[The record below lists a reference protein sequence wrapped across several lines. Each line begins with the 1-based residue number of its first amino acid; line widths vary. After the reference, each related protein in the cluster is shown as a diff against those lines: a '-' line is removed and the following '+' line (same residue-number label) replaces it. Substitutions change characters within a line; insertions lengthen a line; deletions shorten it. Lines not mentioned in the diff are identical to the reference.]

1 MTRIPLPVCWEPE
14 RISQAVTLLAKL
26 GEERAHYFLATHS
39 PVKNIIPEKGFLDF
53 PHDRRPNEEDLYA
66 SLMGSWEQQNPD
78 RDISVL
84 IYGEAGTGKSHL
96 INWLKLRSDFDLQ
109 HGFKSDFVPV
119 LVRRRSG
126 SLKDALTQLVQQLGE
141 AFNGYLKPVRD
152 ALERISIETA
162 REKMLLELALEL
174 GTRRKDRNRQPL
186 AEIDR
191 DLKHLGE
198 ACKQRGFGGW
208 LARHGGV
215 IDRTIRL
222 LTEQS
227 DARDRDARPRFTPE
241 EFCIG
246 SEKHKK
252 RSENIP
258 DVFALIDELDDRAD
272 LRAKAAA
279 VLNEALDDAVGE
291 MTGLSGGNLDRMLG
305 DIRKDLQTQGKRLAL
320 FIEDVSAVS
329 VLDIEVVKAVEP
341 RDDPSKCPVLAVMGV
356 TDAGMQRLRDN
367 DRQRV
372 THIASIGKSAMS
384 EWADDQQGLAE
395 FTARYLNAI
404 RLTEDDVRKV
414 AAARRQSGGDVSLS
428 ACTHCERRV
437 ECHNAFG
444 NVTFDGVSV
453 GLYPFSTYAPWRMLE
468 RLEPDEVL
476 GISRTPRGFLMHL
489 FRHLVRDTDA
499 LELQEFPR
507 ASDLQHVRQ
516 GDPPFWSDFT
526 NQFCGDWDDTEAQR
540 ARLLSLFWTDPQIT
554 TAPDQAHALEPI
566 RPLLGLPEFTKK
578 VKTKRQEARHE
589 PRPPEPERREQKP
602 AEERRLTKLL
612 DGLREW
618 LENEKDLPEEK
629 KVRLFLAEMVR
640 NCVPWDDSRA
650 VLIAEWDRLIRGNTG
665 EKYEYIMVEGQ
676 RSRPATTL
684 FFLEVFPRTEETREL
699 IEALARFHSQG
710 SHSWDFDG
718 GELHK
723 RVVARWLRRNR
734 ERIIRALQP
743 PDNFPVDRAVCVTV
757 ELLALASFIR
767 RRRAL
772 PENDADFLAE
782 ILRRSDPEKERVIRC
797 DDKNATWK
805 KLLSDQKDLRTQPG
819 CFIALAPPWQELAED
834 LLARHDQLREYL
846 INELEVPQG
855 RTRQGA
861 NFIDPLP
868 VLRLASAVRT
878 RLAISPL
885 DEGYQSNFWQSRFTA
900 LATAKEYARVGP
912 ALEAEKTAI
921 HSRYQSACRV
931 LAALGYDT
939 SQPCQALET
948 FLTDLLALV
957 ETRREIKY
965 LLPDE
970 AFDSLLRSRALRDRS
985 GAWCR
990 SLEEAHALADSDDP
1004 AMVIQFDPRNLLD
1017 LEDTLLI
1024 VEAHLKKLRDELDA
1038 EDQGLSVEGD
1048 PEQTRRDLLQ
1058 TLAVVGSQEREE
1070 DYDAADDPDESAGEV
1085 AGAAAAQDSGR
1096 QDGGIQ

>member
-14 RISQAVTLLAKL
+14 RISHAVTLLAKL
-26 GEERAHYFLATHS
+26 GEESVHYFLATHS

-53 PHDRRPNEEDLYA
+53 PQDRRPNEEDLYA
-66 SLMGSWEQQNPD
+66 SLMRSWEHQNPD

-96 INWLKLRSDFDLQ
+96 INWLKLRCDFDRQ
-109 HGFKSDFVPV
+109 IGHMSDLVPV
-119 LVRRRSG
+119 LIRRGSG
-126 SLKDALTQLVQQLGE
+126 SLKDALTQLIQQLGE
-141 AFNGYLKPVRD
+141 AFSGYLKPVRD

-162 REKMLLELALEL
+162 REKLLLELALEL
-174 GTRRKDRNRQPL
+174 GTRRKDRGRQSL

-191 DLKHLGE
+191 DLKHFGE

-208 LARHGGV
+208 LARPDGV

-222 LTEQS
+222 LNEQS
-227 DARDRDARPRFTPE
+227 DARDRDSRPRVTPE
-241 EFCIG
+241 ELCIG

-258 DVFALIDELDDRAD
+258 DVLALIDELDDRVD
-272 LRAKAAA
+272 LRIKAAA

-305 DIRKDLQTQGKRLAL
+305 DIRRDLQAQGKRLAL
-320 FIEDVSAVS
+320 FIEDISAVS

-341 RDDPSKCPVLAVMGV
+341 RNDPSMCPVLAVMGV

-372 THIASIGKSAMS
+372 THVASIGKAAMS
-384 EWADDQQGLAE
+384 EWADDLQGLAA

-404 RLTEDDVRKV
+404 RLAEDQVKRV
-414 AAARRQSGGDVSLS
+414 ARARRQSGGDVSLS
-428 ACTHCERRV
+428 ACTHCDRRL

-444 NVTFDGVSV
+444 SVTLDGVSV

-476 GISRTPRGFLMHL
+476 GIAKTPRGFLMEL
-489 FRHLVRDTDA
+489 FRPLLRDTEA
-499 LELQEFPR
+499 IELREFPR
-507 ASDLQHVRQ
+507 ASDLQHIRQ
-516 GDPPFWSDFT
+516 GDPPFWSEFI
-526 NQFCGDWDDTEAQR
+526 NQFCGDWDDAETQR
-540 ARLLSLFWTDPQIT
+540 ARLLSLFWTDPEIA

-566 RPLLGLPEFTKK
+566 GSLLGLPEFTKK
-578 VKTKRQEARHE
+578 VKTKRREPRDE

-602 AEERRLTKLL
+602 AEVRRLTKLL

-618 LENEKDLPEEK
+618 LENEKDLPDDA
-629 KVRLFLAEMVR
+629 KVRQFLAEMVR
-640 NCVPWDDSRA
+640 NCVPWDDCRA
-650 VLIAEWDRLIRGNTG
+650 VPIAEWDRLIRGNTG
-665 EKYEYIMVEGQ
+665 EKYEYIKVEGQ

-684 FFLEVFPRTEETREL
+684 FFLEVFPRNEETREL
-699 IEALARFHSQG
+699 IEALARFNYQG
-710 SHSWDFDG
+710 SRSWDFDA

-723 RVVARWLRRNR
+723 RVVARWLRRNS
-734 ERIIRALQP
+734 ERIIRALQT
-743 PDNFPVDRAVCVTV
+743 PDDLSVDRAVCVAV
-757 ELLALASFIR
+757 ELLALASLIR

-772 PENDADFLAE
+772 PENDAEFLAE

-805 KLLSDQKDLRTQPG
+805 NLVLDQKDLRTRPA

-868 VLRLASAVRT
+868 VLRLVSAVRT

-900 LATAKEYARVGP
+900 LATAKEYAGVEK

-921 HSRYQSACRV
+921 QSRYQSACRV
-931 LAALGYDT
+931 LAAFGYDT
-939 SQPCQALET
+939 SQPRQALET
-948 FLTDLLALV
+948 FLTDLLALI

-965 LLPDE
+965 VLPDE
-970 AFDSLLRSRALRDRS
+970 AFDGLLRSRALRDRS

-1004 AMVIQFDPRNLLD
+1004 TMVIQFDPRNLLD

-1024 VEAHLKKLRDELDA
+1024 VEAHLRKLGDELDA

-1048 PEQTRRDLLQ
+1048 PEQTRKNLLQ
-1058 TLAVVGSQEREE
+1058 TMAVVGGQEREE
-1070 DYDAADDPDESAGEV
+1070 DDDAADDPDGSAEEV
-1085 AGAAAAQDSGR
+1085 AGAATAQDAGR
-1096 QDGGIQ
+1096 